1 MLAHPVAR
9 FVSSFEDSLPF
20 SVQQQVTSTDGTDN
34 TEELSIFSLRQSAY
48 VANVT
53 EEDYPNSTLPQSR
66 PMVLSLF
73 VEKSNFTDPILNAT
87 ITCLAND
94 TGVDAVRWGL
104 WELSKFTSDM
114 MQAGLF
120 VNVPEVLADGSF
132 VESLKEYVTLG
143 NRDGL
148 ASCVRNSSVGFSAE
162 GQFYMAREPE
172 DRADI
177 SYSSVA
183 AENGG
188 TPSWVPALIVG
199 VLGLAGLVGFLVV
212 KVGSRKKRYD
222 PTDYAENM
230 PLELDEVVTPE
241 QLEDRELAIMADG
254 R

>member
-1 MLAHPVAR
+1 M
-9 FVSSFEDSLPF
+9 DI
-20 SVQQQVTSTDGTDN
+20 
-34 TEELSIFSLRQSAY
+34 TEEPSMFSLSRSTY

-53 EEDYPNSTLPQSR
+53 AEEYPNSTFPQSR
-66 PMVLSLF
+66 PMVFSLF
-73 VEKSNFTDPILNAT
+73 VEKSNFTDPILDAT

-94 TGVDAVRWGL
+94 TGVDTRRWGL
-104 WELSKFTSDM
+104 WELSKFTSTM

-120 VNVPEVLADGSF
+120 VNVPEILADGSF
-132 VESLKEYVTLG
+132 VENLNEYVTLG
-143 NRDGL
+143 NRGGL

-172 DRADI
+172 DRTDI

-188 TPSWVPALIVG
+188 SPSWVPALIVG
-199 VLGLAGLVGFLVV
+199 VLGLAGLCGFLVV
-212 KVGSRKKRYD
+212 NVGSRKKRYD

-230 PLELDEVVTPE
+230 PLELDEVVTPK
-241 QLEDRELAIMADG
+241 QLEDKELDIMADG